1 MKTDKVVLG
10 ILGGVAAGALLGIL
24 FAPEKGDKTRRRIM
38 DKSNDYAD
46 ELKDKL
52 DTLLGTMTNKYEK
65 IWKEGESLIS
75 QGKSKFEDM
84 KSEGKSMYD
93 DAKSEGKSK
102 FDDVKA
108 EGKTKF
114 DDFKNE
120 IKNSNI

>member
-75 QGKSKFEDM
+75 QGKSKF
-84 KSEGKSMYD
+84 D
-93 DAKSEGKSK
+93 DAKAEGKTM
-102 FDDVKA
+102 FDDAKA

-114 DDFKNE
+114 GEFKNE

>member
-24 FAPEKGDKTRRRIM
+24 FAPEKGTKTRKRVL

-75 QGKSKFEDM
+75 QGKSKF
-84 KSEGKSMYD
+84 D
-93 DAKSEGKSK
+93 DAKAEGKTM
-102 FDDVKA
+102 FDDAKA

-114 DDFKNE
+114 GDFKNE

>member
-75 QGKSKFEDM
+75 QGKSKFEDV
-84 KSEGKSMYD
+84 
-93 DAKSEGKSK
+93 KSEGKSK
-102 FDDVKA
+102 FDDAKA

>member
-24 FAPEKGDKTRRRIM
+24 FAPEKGDKTRKRLM

-65 IWKEGESLIS
+65 IWKEGENLIS
-75 QGKSKFEDM
+75 QGKSMF
-84 KSEGKSMYD
+84 D
-93 DAKSEGKSK
+93 DAKAEGKSK
-102 FDDVKA
+102 FDDAKA

>member
-75 QGKSKFEDM
+75 QGKSRY
-84 KSEGKSMYD
+84 SRC
-93 DAKSEGKSK
+93 AAIA
-102 FDDVKA
+102 VKWLLRP
-108 EGKTKF
+108 
-114 DDFKNE
+114 
-120 IKNSNI
+120 